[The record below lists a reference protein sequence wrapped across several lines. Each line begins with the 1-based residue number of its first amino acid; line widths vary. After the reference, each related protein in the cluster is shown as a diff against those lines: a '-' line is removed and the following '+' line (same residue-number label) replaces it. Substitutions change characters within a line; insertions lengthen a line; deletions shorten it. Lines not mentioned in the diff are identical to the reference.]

1 MSQTS
6 YPSNAVSVIIYGIRR
21 SPEVESRV
29 SQRLSEILFRTV
41 GPQISVH
48 VHKYCQRGEDV
59 AHGGVTYSFG
69 GRKRR

>member
-1 MSQTS
+1 MSRTS
-6 YPSNAVSVIIYGIRR
+6 YPSNAISVVIYGIRR
-21 SPEVESRV
+21 APEVESRV
-29 SQRLSEILFRTV
+29 SQRLAEILSRTV

-59 AHGGVTYSFG
+59 AHGGVTYAVG